1 VRWNFYLGL
10 PQSDPFHRSFLLV
23 DDQAKKDP
31 YEILA
36 AGLAATLAEAKRA
49 GVWRILIIAPLPE
62 FPWYSPA
69 CVVKAIRVG
78 SDNCSILRAKVD
90 ARRDRTMAVL
100 RRVVA
105 PFENVRL
112 IDPINLFCTET
123 ECRPNKGAEL
133 FFFDTSHL
141 SPAGAERLYQG
152 YQRDFLWALT
162 GDDAANTGSKSSS
175 R

>member
-1 VRWNFYLGL
+1 VRRR
-10 PQSDPFHRSFLLV
+10 RSFLLI
-23 DDQAKKDP
+23 DQIKKDP

-36 AGLAATLAEAKRA
+36 AGLVATLSDAKRA
-49 GVWRILIIAPLPE
+49 GVRRILVIAPLPE

-78 SDNCSILRAKVD
+78 SDTCSILRAKVD
-90 ARRDRTMAVL
+90 ARRERTMTVL
-100 RRVVA
+100 RQAVA
-105 PFENVRL
+105 RFENVRL

-123 ECRPNKGAEL
+123 QCRPNKGTEL

-141 SPAGAERLYQG
+141 SSAGAERLYQR
-152 YQRDFLWALT
+152 YERVFLWALT
-162 GDDAANTGSKSSS
+162 GDGVENKVSKDSS